1 MGAVTYPNQ
10 QVQQLIHDHFVA
22 VKFNVAEPTPD
33 FTEILRASRP
43 LWGPTFVFLDASKA
57 ELRRSVGYVPPAD
70 FLTELTLVLGL
81 WDVLHAQPVEAF
93 EHFHSVARSQ
103 PAGKFTPEALFWTGC
118 AAYRREGPGKEEKLA
133 ALRPWWLEVMERF
146 PESTWADR
154 ASAIL
159 PLEQPAGR

>member
-1 MGAVTYPNQ
+1 MGAVTYPNL
-10 QVQQLIHDHFVA
+10 QVQQLIRDHFVA

-33 FTEILRASRP
+33 FTEILRAARP

-70 FLTELTLVLGL
+70 FLDELTLTLGL
-81 WDVLHAQPVEAF
+81 WHLLHARPADAFERFQPV
-93 EHFHSVARSQ
+93 ARRQ
-103 PAGKFTPEALFWTGC
+103 PAGKLAPEATFWTGC
-118 AAYRREGPGKEEKLA
+118 AAYRRDGTTKEEKLA
-133 ALRPWWLEVMERF
+133 ALSPWWLEVIERF

-159 PLEQPAGR
+159 PLTKP